1 MIDEQTVVHAKS
13 LVESFEAGNIKEAQH
28 NLENLT
34 GINESTLFKEIGK
47 LTRDLHDTLHNFN
60 LDNRLTSIAAQEIP
74 DAKDRLEYVLSLT
87 ANAANKTMDAVE
99 KGIIIAD
106 TIKDEAG
113 YLNEGWVKVRKKEL
127 KGAGFKNL
135 CDETEAYISR
145 TAGES
150 VELHALLKEAL
161 MAQDFQDLT
170 GQVIKR
176 VIQVVQDVEESLVDT
191 IKTFGDMP
199 GYKAAIESCNQFQND
214 AAGPVIKA
222 EERDD
227 VVQSQDDVDDLLSSL
242 GF

>member
-28 NLENLT
+28 NLESLT

-99 KGIIIAD
+99 KGIVITD

-127 KGAGFKNL
+127 EGNEFEDL
-135 CDETEAYISR
+135 CDKTESYISR

-150 VELHALLKEAL
+150 VELHNLLTEAL

-176 VIQVVQDVEESLVDT
+176 VIQVVQDVEESLVET

-199 GYKAAIESCNQFQND
+199 GYKAAIEASNQFQND
-214 AAGPVIKA
+214 AAGPAIKA